1 MRIAI
6 QGCSHG
12 SLAEIYDTVE
22 QYTTTTGNQIDL
34 LLLCGDFQALRSV
47 HDFPSLAVPDKF
59 KQLGTFQQ
67 YYSGQRVA
75 PVLTIVIG
83 GNHEASNY
91 MWELYHGGWLAP
103 SIYYMG
109 AAGSVYVNGLRIVGA
124 SGIYK
129 SFDYTKGK
137 CHHERVPY
145 DSKSLRTIYHIRE
158 YDVEKLM
165 RLTPSPNTIVM
176 SHDWPTTI
184 AHHGDKQALLRR
196 KPFFAE
202 EASTSILLGSPPL
215 LKLMNHFQPAYW
227 FAAHLHVKFAALYQ
241 HNFPSHS
248 QDLIAQNQSVHNPD
262 EILIEDEEPLVET
275 GKAGNPDEIKI
286 DDDEDMGDGAKGNP
300 DEIVMD
306 DGEFEDLPATGGGV
320 KERGNPDEIL
330 VDDDE
335 FDTPTAAPQGVSQTP
350 AGENPDEIVL
360 DDEIDDPP
368 SPAAPTN
375 DSIPAPAPAAH
386 TAAPVPVPASEPTQP
401 STTLMEPI
409 DESADLLAAARAKGD
424 GSTATGTIAPSPD
437 DAIAERLRK
446 EAEEEK
452 KRWSELAKN
461 APGGQGVPG
470 STKFLALDKCGP
482 NKRHMQFIEIPDLEP
497 NPSYPP
503 RLTYDPEWL
512 AITRA
517 LHPYLPLEYHAIR
530 PPPSHILGQMIE
542 DERIRMREEGL
553 LVPQIPKEGEE
564 EGEELVWEKG
574 KIDVGRVQRFW
585 WTAPPQGEPG
595 GSATAWYTNPQTLS
609 FCGMLGLDNK
619 INPAPPVPL
628 APAR

>member
-1 MRIAI
+1 MCVRYTIAI

-22 QYTTTTGNQIDL
+22 QYTTTTSNHIDL

-59 KQLGTFQQ
+59 KQLGSFHQ

-129 SFDYTKGK
+129 SFDYTKG
-137 CHHERVPY
+137 HHERVPY

-184 AHHGDKQALLRR
+184 AHHGDKQALLKR
-196 KPFFAE
+196 KPFFADE
-202 EASTSILLGSPPL
+202 VQNNSLGSPPL
-215 LKLMNHFQPAYW
+215 LKLLNHFQPAYW
-227 FAAHLHVKFAALYQ
+227 FSAHLHVKFAALYQ
-241 HNFPSHS
+241 HDSPSHS
-248 QDLIAQNQSVHNPD
+248 QDLIARNQSVQNPD
-262 EILIEDEEPLVET
+262 EILIEDDEVET
-275 GKAGNPDEIKI
+275 QKAGNPDEIMI
-286 DDDEDMGDGAKGNP
+286 DEDGENGDTATGNP
-300 DEIVMD
+300 DEIVVD
-306 DGEFEDLPATGGGV
+306 DGEFDDPPTTRGEVTGKV
-320 KERGNPDEIL
+320 TANPDEIV

-335 FDTPTAAPQGVSQTP
+335 FDNPSIGTQEISRKP
-350 AGENPDEIVL
+350 AGENPDEIML
-360 DDEIDDPP
+360 DDEFDDP
-368 SPAAPTN
+368 
-375 DSIPAPAPAAH
+375 PAPAPAPPS
-386 TAAPVPVPASEPTQP
+386 APEPTP
-401 STTLMEPI
+401 AEPI
-409 DESADLLAAARAKGD
+409 DESADLLAAARAQGD
-424 GSTATGTIAPSPD
+424 GSTAAGTIAPSAD
-437 DAIAERLRK
+437 DPTAKLLRK

-452 KRWSELAKN
+452 QKWSELAKGT
-461 APGGQGVPG
+461 PGGQGVPG

-482 NKRHMQFIEIPDLEP
+482 GKRHMQFLEIPDPEP

-517 LHPYLPLEYHAIR
+517 LHPYLPLEYHPIR
-530 PPPSHILGQMIE
+530 PPPPHILGQMIE
-542 DERIRMREEGL
+542 DERIRIREEGL
-553 LVPQIPKEGEE
+553 LVPPVVKDGEE
-564 EGEELVWEKG
+564 EGGEMVWEKG
-574 KIDVGRVQRFW
+574 RIDVGRVQRFW

-595 GSATAWYTNPQTLS
+595 GSASAWYTNPQTLS
-609 FCGMLGLDNK
+609 FCGMLGLENK
-619 INPAPPVPL
+619 INPAPPPL
-628 APAR
+628 PASPR